1 MVAPSHTPLAK
12 HIAHRRWRMPVP
24 MPEDGTPLY
33 ERLPSESAKCYAYF
47 RTYLDLGPFRTQR
60 ETAKRHG
67 RSERLMWFIS
77 RKFHWAAR
85 TRAWDDYVSTVT
97 QGNSVQ
103 RHADIASK
111 SLDLVEEALDALD
124 PTSLTPR
131 ETARLFE
138 IAVRVGNL
146 SRGLATE
153 HTATHPIGNLAVSH
167 HLTERARQRIAEQL
181 TRIASNDDEPTAFDL
196 ERARVVE
203 VEP

>member
-12 HIAHRRWRMPVP
+12 CIAHRLWRMPVP
-24 MPEDGTPLY
+24 LPEDGTPLY

-67 RSERLMWFIS
+67 RSERLMWVVS
-77 RKFHWAAR
+77 HKFHWQAR
-85 TRAWDDYVSTVT
+85 ARAFDDFVDRAM
-97 QGNSVQ
+97 QGNAVQ

-111 SLDLVEEALDALD
+111 SLDLVEAALDALN
-124 PTSLTPR
+124 PATMTPK

-153 HTATHPIGNLAVSH
+153 HTATHLIGNIAVSH
-167 HLTERARQRIAEQL
+167 DLTERARQRIAEQL
-181 TRIASNDDEPTAFDL
+181 ARIASNDDEPTAEDIQ
-196 ERARVVE
+196 RATVIE
-203 VEP
+203 VS